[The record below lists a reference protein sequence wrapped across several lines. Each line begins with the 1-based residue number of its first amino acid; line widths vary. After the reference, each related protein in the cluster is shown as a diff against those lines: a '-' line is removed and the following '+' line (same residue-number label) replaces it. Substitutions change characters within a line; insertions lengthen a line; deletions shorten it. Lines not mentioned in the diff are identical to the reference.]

1 MRCRACSTGRSTRS
15 SCAPAIGKTRSGRC
29 PERPRG
35 GSGNILALRLA
46 RSTPPPLDLVA
57 TTQSEATMLTRRA
70 LAKLVGAAALSGGL
84 PFGPAT
90 QAFAQ
95 GAAGPSRRGAYL
107 IKNGAVVTVDAA
119 LGTLPRADVLV
130 RDGSIAGIGPDLAA
144 ADAEVIDATDM
155 IVMPGF
161 VDTHYHMWSALGR
174 NFTATMASAISRP
187 RMRPRSSTVR
197 MT

>member
-1 MRCRACSTGRSTRS
+1 
-15 SCAPAIGKTRSGRC
+15 
-29 PERPRG
+29 
-35 GSGNILALRLA
+35 
-46 RSTPPPLDLVA
+46 
-57 TTQSEATMLTRRA
+57 MLTRRA

-130 RDGSIAGIGPDLAA
+130 RDGSIA
-144 ADAEVIDATDM
+144 ADRARSGRGR
-155 IVMPGF
+155 MP
-161 VDTHYHMWSALGR
+161 R
-174 NFTATMASAISRP
+174 
-187 RMRPRSSTVR
+187 
-197 MT
+197 

>member
-1 MRCRACSTGRSTRS
+1 
-15 SCAPAIGKTRSGRC
+15 
-29 PERPRG
+29 
-35 GSGNILALRLA
+35 
-46 RSTPPPLDLVA
+46 
-57 TTQSEATMLTRRA
+57 MLTRRA

-95 GAAGPSRRGAYL
+95 GAAGLSRRGAYL

-155 IVMPGF
+155 P
-161 VDTHYHMWSALGR
+161 LQ
-174 NFTATMASAISRP
+174 
-187 RMRPRSSTVR
+187 
-197 MT
+197 